1 MKNIRRF
8 SILCLV
14 FLLAAFVGLPAS
26 HAQTAKQLQVGSAGP
41 ILNTGDDTARTVD
54 LPITLKGGFNDV
66 NGLAVTLIYDKA
78 VFDFIGLV
86 QQTARIED
94 GTNDVPS
101 PPAPATI
108 ASTIYYQANN
118 KSSEGRVLIAAAG
131 ANFFSAT
138 TADVIPFK
146 ARFRVKL
153 GMGLGSYP
161 IGVQQTIIGPDTA
174 SSAGYTTY
182 TPIPVAT
189 GLAPTAAP
197 TTAQSF
203 AVQLLAG
210 SISVSGGYSIGGT
223 VKFADNADANGAI
236 VRLRKK
242 VGTEFILN
250 EEKTVTGGQYSFTG
264 KSAGD
269 YKVIV
274 LASRPGY
281 QDRYES
287 GVITVAGNVTHNVTL
302 LAYSPTA
309 GTVKVNNV
317 VVTGVKV
324 KVMLDTTVIGTFP
337 VDANG
342 YFVTTPLDPTK
353 TYTFYA
359 VYGNATSDAFN
370 PATPYNWTLDVGS
383 ISGTISGL
391 ANGQNV
397 MVHVVSSTAML
408 ERMKSYTGTGA
419 PVDYAFANLLPKT
432 DYIVSVVG
440 DGIPV
445 TYYDGVTDIGSASPQ
460 TVVAGAPTSGVDFT
474 FAASTVAITGQITEG
489 GTGVANVPVFS
500 LETTTMAFQSTYS
513 GTGGTYT
520 LNLAAGNY
528 LVFAYKESSQKT
540 FYYRSELSGGTTQND
555 YEADEVTPAA
565 SGIDISLDED
575 TCMISGRVS
584 YRTSGGDPVAGI
596 MVRAEGSSGSAVD
609 VTDEDGNYDLTGLH
623 CTGEYDVTIFPNSP
637 YPPQTESATAAE
649 STTLDFVIQTG
660 WVVSGTVEV
669 QGTSAPIRG
678 AWVYLLNSSG
688 MVQGVPSVSNAAG
701 EYLLADVPSGVYTLV
716 AEHGDYQTVKETE
729 LVVEYDVSAHTI
741 TMVPGGSISGTV
753 TISGGGAL
761 GGVLVIATR
770 AGEDSR
776 YATTNSSGQYEVKG
790 LVNGNAYYVMFS
802 KSGYVRQLAGPVTA
816 TQAGYDRALVA
827 HAAPVSF
834 TGTVKRTGGTGIA
847 NAYVVIQSSSP
858 KYSAA
863 TWTGS
868 DGAFSFTNVVAGA
881 NYRLVVLPGGGLPIY
896 VEESVNLSSSV
907 SGYTITITAST
918 ITGTVTLSDSATGK
932 SVIVYLLD
940 SATGTWAADVDA
952 VSAGGGSYTFTFDG
966 VGAGNFKVCAFS
978 LGYSLGWYG
987 GADFAGATAVTAGAT
1002 LVDFTLTAN

>member
-8 SILCLV
+8 SVLCLV
-14 FLLAAFVGLPAS
+14 FLLAAFLGFSAG
-26 HAQTAKQLQVGSAGP
+26 HAEAAKQLQVGSAGP

-54 LPITLKGGFNDV
+54 LPITLKGGFNDA
-66 NGLAVTLIYDKA
+66 NGLAFTLTYDKA

-118 KSSEGRVLIAAAG
+118 KTDEGRVLIAAAG

-153 GMGLGSYP
+153 GMGLGAYP
-161 IGVQQTIIGPDTA
+161 VGVQQTIIGPDTA

-189 GLAPTAAP
+189 GLAPTALP
-197 TTAQSF
+197 TAAQSF

-223 VKFADNADANGAI
+223 VKFADDADANGAI
-236 VRLRKK
+236 VRLWKK
-242 VGTEFILN
+242 VDDTFVLN
-250 EEKTVTGGQYSFTG
+250 EEKTVSSGQYSFTG
-264 KSAGD
+264 KSSGD

-309 GTVKVNNV
+309 GTVKVNDV

-359 VYGNATSDAFN
+359 VYGNAEQVFD
-370 PATPYNWTLDVGS
+370 PATPFNWTLGVGTL
-383 ISGTISGL
+383 SGTITGL
-391 ANGQNV
+391 ADGQNV
-397 MVHVVSSTAML
+397 MVHIVSATTLL
-408 ERMKSYTGTGA
+408 EKMKSYTGSGSDVA
-419 PVDYAFANLLPKT
+419 YEFLNLLPGT

-445 TYYDGVTDIGSASPQ
+445 TYYDGVTDINSASPQ
-460 TVVAGAPTSGVDFT
+460 TVVAGAPTSGVNFAFT
-474 FAASTVAITGQITEG
+474 APTVAITGQITEG
-489 GTGVANVPVFS
+489 GTGVANVAVFS

-513 GTGGTYT
+513 GTGGAYT

-528 LVFAYKESSQKT
+528 LVFAYKESSQKS
-540 FYYRSELSGGTTQND
+540 FYYSTTGTTQND
-555 YEADEVTPAA
+555 WEADSVTPPA
-565 SGIDISLDED
+565 SGINISLDED

-584 YRTSGGDPVAGI
+584 YRTAGGDPVAGI
-596 MVRAEGSSGSAVD
+596 MVRAEGLSGSAVD

-623 CTGEYDVTIFPNSP
+623 CTGAYDVTIFPNSP

-660 WVVSGTVEV
+660 WVVSGTVVED
-669 QGTSAPIRG
+669 GGGAIRG

-688 MVQGVPSVSNAAG
+688 MVQGVPSITNDSG
-701 EYLLADVPSGVYTLV
+701 EYVLADVPSGVYTLV
-716 AEHGDYQTVKETE
+716 AEHGDYQTVKETD
-729 LVVEYDVSAHTI
+729 LVVEYDVTAHTI

-753 TISGGGAL
+753 TDSATTNPL

-790 LVNGNAYYVMFS
+790 LVSGNAYYVMFS

-816 TQAGYDRALVA
+816 TQSGYDRALVA
-827 HAAPVSF
+827 HAAPVTFS
-834 TGTVKRTGGTGIA
+834 GTVQDSGGTGIA
-847 NAYVVIQSSSP
+847 SAYVVIQSSSP

-863 TWTGS
+863 ASTGA
-868 DGAFSFTNVVAGA
+868 DGGFSFSNVVAGA
-881 NYRLVVLPGGGLPIY
+881 NYRLVVLPGGDLPIY
-896 VEESVNLSSSV
+896 VEENVNLSSSV
-907 SGYTITITAST
+907 SGYTITITGST
-918 ITGTVTLSDSATGK
+918 ITGTVTLSDGATGK

-940 SATGTWAADVDA
+940 STAGSWVADVDA
-952 VSAGGGSYTFTFDG
+952 TDNNGDGTYDYELDG
-966 VGAGNFKVCAFS
+966 VGAGNYKVCAFS

-987 GADFAGATAVTAGAT
+987 GADFAGASTVTAGAT

>member
-1 MKNIRRF
+1 MKNIRKI
-8 SILCLV
+8 SILCLAL
-14 FLLAAFVGLPAS
+14 LLAAFVGLPAG

-66 NGLAVTLIYDKA
+66 NGLAFTLVYDKDI
-78 VFDFIGLV
+78 FEFIGLV

-94 GTNDVPS
+94 GTNDIPS
-101 PPAPATI
+101 PPAQATI

-118 KSSEGRVLIAAAG
+118 KTDEGRVLIAAAG
-131 ANFFSAT
+131 ANFFSST

-153 GMGLGSYP
+153 GMGLGAYP

-174 SSAGYTTY
+174 ASAGYTTY
-182 TPIPVAT
+182 TQIPVAT
-189 GLAPTAAP
+189 GLAPTALP
-197 TTAQSF
+197 TAAQSF
-203 AVQLLAG
+203 SVQLLAG

-223 VKFADNADANGAI
+223 VKYEDNADANGAI

-264 KSAGD
+264 KSSGD

-287 GVITVAGNVTHNVTL
+287 DVLNVTGNLTHNVTL
-302 LAYSPTA
+302 LAYSSSA
-309 GTVKVNNV
+309 GTVLVN
-317 VVTGVKV
+317 GAALPGLKV
-324 KVMLDTTVIGTFP
+324 KVMQGDTLIGTFP

-359 VYGNATSDAFN
+359 VYGNAEQVFD
-370 PATPYNWTLDVGS
+370 PATPFNWTLGVGTL
-383 ISGTISGL
+383 SGTITGL

-397 MVHVVSSTAML
+397 MVHIVSATTLL
-408 ERMKSYTGTGA
+408 EKMKSYTGSA
-419 PVDYAFANLLPKT
+419 SDVAYEFLNLLPAT

-445 TYYDGVTDIGSASPQ
+445 TYYDGVTDISSASPQ
-460 TVVAGAPTSGVDFT
+460 TVVAGAPTSNVNFT
-474 FAASTVAITGQITEG
+474 FTAPTVAITGRITEG
-489 GTGVANVPVFS
+489 GLGVANVPVFA
-500 LETTTMAFQSTYS
+500 LETTTFAFQSTYS
-513 GTGGTYT
+513 AAGGDYT
-520 LNLAAGNY
+520 LNLAAGSY

-540 FYYRSELSGGTTQND
+540 FYYSAAGTTQND
-555 YEADEVTPAA
+555 YQADVVTPPA
-565 SGIDISLDED
+565 SDIDISLDED

-584 YRTSGGDPVAGI
+584 YRTAGGDPVAGI
-596 MVRAEGSSGSAVD
+596 MVRAEGSNGSAVD

-623 CTGEYDVTIFPNSP
+623 RTGEYDVTIFPNSP
-637 YPPQTESATAAE
+637 YPPQTESATATE

-660 WVVSGTVEV
+660 WVVSGTVVEQGGGAV
-669 QGTSAPIRG
+669 QG

-688 MVQGVPSVSNAAG
+688 MVQGVPSITNDSG

-729 LVVEYDVSAHTI
+729 LVVEYDVTAKTI

-753 TISGGGAL
+753 TDSVTTNAL
-761 GGVLVIATR
+761 GGVLVIASR
-770 AGEDSR
+770 AGEEAR
-776 YATTNSSGQYEVKG
+776 YATTNSSGVYEVKG
-790 LVNGNAYYVMFS
+790 LVNGNPYYLMYS

-816 TQAGYDRALVA
+816 TQTNYDVALVA
-827 HAAPVSF
+827 RALPVSF
-834 TGTVKRTGGTGIA
+834 TGTVERQGGAAIA
-847 NAYVVIQSSSP
+847 NAYVVIQSASTR
-858 KYSAA
+858 YSAA
-863 TWTGS
+863 TWTDAS
-868 DGAFSFTNVVAGA
+868 GAFSFTNVAA
-881 NYRLVVLPGGGLPIY
+881 AADYRLVVLPGGGLPIY
-896 VEESVNLSSSV
+896 VEENVNLSSNV
-907 SGYTITITAST
+907 AGYTITITGGT
-918 ITGTVTLSDSATGK
+918 ISGTVSLSDSATGK

-940 SATGTWAADVDA
+940 SATGAWVADVDA

-966 VGAGNFKVCAFS
+966 VGLGNFKVCAFS

-987 GADFAGATAVTAGAT
+987 GADFAGATVVTAGASS
-1002 LVDFTLTAN
+1002 VNFTLTAN